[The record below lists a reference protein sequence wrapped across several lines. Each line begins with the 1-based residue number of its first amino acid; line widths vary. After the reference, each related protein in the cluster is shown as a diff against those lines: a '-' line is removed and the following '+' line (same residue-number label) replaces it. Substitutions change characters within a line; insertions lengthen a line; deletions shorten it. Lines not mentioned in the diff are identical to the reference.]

1 MKNINYQI
9 SLKALSPN
17 YILYTNFIKKILEK
31 AKIEYKFF
39 SLPIKNKKITLLKSP
54 HVNKKAREQYE
65 IKKYKSLIQ
74 IKEPKMD
81 ENVFKLILL
90 NKPKYIKLNLR
101 RII

>member
-9 SLKALSPN
+9 SLKALIPN
-17 YILYTNFIKKILEK
+17 YVLYTNYIKKILEK
-31 AKIEYKFF
+31 AKIQYKFF
-39 SLPIKNKKITLLKSP
+39 NLPIKNKKITLLKSP
-54 HVNKKAREQYE
+54 HVNKKAREQFE

-74 IKEPKMD
+74 IKEAKMD
-81 ENVFKLILL
+81 ENLFKLILL